1 MATKKRK
8 PIKAAA
14 AEKLNLSNPVVLAA
28 NRIRTLLDQIP
39 AITTAFDY
47 KSATL
52 TVYVSDINKYLP
64 VRMLLKREHD
74 VGCGLKLNVKAYD
87 ISDVEPEEITP
98 PTWTVTD
105 ECMFGY
111 AKTLLSGFVYK
122 PAIGLIEFEPKF
134 TEVKSRGT
142 KDVFRFI
149 EMPPVAMCYASDT
162 LQNPNGVSSELPADL
177 FKLAFHCDAF
187 MVSTFALTVPS
198 EAHSINLPPV

>member
-8 PIKAAA
+8 FSKTAA
-14 AEKLNLSNPVVLAA
+14 AEKLNLANPVVLAA

-64 VRMLLKREHD
+64 IRMLLKREHD
-74 VGCGLKLNVKAYD
+74 VGGGLKLNVKAYE
-87 ISDVEPEEITP
+87 ISYVDPEEITP

-105 ECMFGY
+105 ECMFEY
-111 AKTLLSGFVYK
+111 AKTLLNGFTY
-122 PAIGLIEFEPKF
+122 IGFEPKF
-134 TEVKSRGT
+134 TEVKARGT
-142 KDVFRFI
+142 KDAFRFI

-162 LQNPNGVSSELPADL
+162 LQNPIGVSAELPADL
-177 FKLAFHCDAF
+177 FKFAFRCDAF
-187 MVSTFALTVPS
+187 MVSTLARRKD
-198 EAHSINLPPV
+198 